1 MKNLYIIIITG
12 LSGSG
17 KSTAI
22 NALEDSGYFCVD
34 NLPVLLLPKFLEL
47 YANNASEVQK
57 VAFGMDLRQKE
68 FVKNYH
74 EILHM
79 LRNEGYH
86 FEVFFLESSE
96 EVLVKRFSE
105 TRRQHP
111 ISEGTDLLDIIRSEK
126 RQLRG
131 LKEIADKIIDT
142 SNLTVHQLKDVI
154 IQNALQ
160 DVRAERMRISVISF
174 GFKYGIPLEADLL
187 MDVRFIPNPY
197 FVPELKKLDGKDER
211 VRRFVTK
218 WDETREFLEKYFAL
232 IEYLL
237 PLYEKEG
244 KSYLTIAVG
253 CTGGRHRSVTIAEE
267 ICGNLRVEERKVTLK
282 HRDIELSDHSNSSDS
297 SVG

>member
-267 ICGNLRVEERKVTLK
+267 ICGNLRVEEREVTLK

>member
-111 ISEGTDLLDIIRSEK
+111 ISEGTD
-126 RQLRG
+126 
-131 LKEIADKIIDT
+131 
-142 SNLTVHQLKDVI
+142 
-154 IQNALQ
+154 
-160 DVRAERMRISVISF
+160 
-174 GFKYGIPLEADLL
+174 
-187 MDVRFIPNPY
+187 
-197 FVPELKKLDGKDER
+197 
-211 VRRFVTK
+211 
-218 WDETREFLEKYFAL
+218 
-232 IEYLL
+232 
-237 PLYEKEG
+237 
-244 KSYLTIAVG
+244 
-253 CTGGRHRSVTIAEE
+253 
-267 ICGNLRVEERKVTLK
+267 
-282 HRDIELSDHSNSSDS
+282 
-297 SVG
+297 